1 MPELSA
7 DNPARLKLALA
18 LEGVAADSADDS
30 LEFVLGDDLY
40 ATARVNRLSS
50 LKFVERDGTELIS
63 GAGVEVGMR
72 RSSVPEFASRK
83 NARGIALGEIARVK
97 GTYATIVL
105 GGGCSLASAGR
116 TCALCLGREL
126 TQSAGEVWPVA
137 EVVDAVRAAFEEGDA
152 ESVHLVLGFFPGD
165 DAGVRVVI
173 PYLDAIHRHFD
184 TSIFVTMHPPADL
197 RAIDL
202 TYASGVD
209 AICYSPEAADEESM
223 RRYFPG
229 RASFIGYER
238 YIAALKH
245 ATAVFPAGAI
255 WSELLLDRGSPEAV
269 KNTASRMAALGIIPL
284 LGVSAPGAGEID
296 LASAIDVTVHT
307 YEAVTRAG
315 ISLNWVRDIAS
326 SITPLDARHLVAGAP
341 QLTMLHQLG
350 RSRLGAM
357 TARSL
362 ARMRRR
368 LRVRRVRAS
377 FDSSQL

>member
-18 LEGVAADSADDS
+18 LDGVAANVSGDS
-30 LEFVLGDDLY
+30 LEFVLGDEVW
-40 ATARVNRLSS
+40 AAARVNQSS
-50 LKFVERDGTELIS
+50 PLKFVERDGTELLS
-63 GAGVEVGMR
+63 GAGVEVGVR
-72 RSSVPEFASRK
+72 RAPVSEFAARK
-83 NARGIALGEIARVK
+83 NARGIALGEIARVS
-97 GTYATIVL
+97 GTYATVVL

-137 EVVDAVRAAFEEGDA
+137 EVVEAVRAAFEEGDA
-152 ESVHLVLGFFPGD
+152 ESVHLVPGFFAGD
-165 DAGVRVVI
+165 DAGVRVLI

-209 AICYSPEAADEESM
+209 AVCYSPEAADEESM

-229 RASFIGYER
+229 RANFIGYER
-238 YIAALKH
+238 YMAALKH
-245 ATAVFPAGAI
+245 ATAVFPSGAI
-255 WSELLLDRGSPEAV
+255 WSELLLDRSAPEAL

-284 LGVSAPGAGEID
+284 LGVAAPGAGEID
-296 LASAIDVTVHT
+296 FSTAIDVTAHA
-307 YEAVTRAG
+307 YEAVIKAG

-326 SITPLDARHLVAGAP
+326 STTPLDARHLVAGAA
-341 QLTMLHQLG
+341 QLPMLHQLG
-350 RSRLGAM
+350 RSRLGAL

>member
-18 LEGVAADSADDS
+18 LEGVATSLAGDR
-30 LEFVLGDDLY
+30 LEFVLGDEVW
-40 ATARVNRLSS
+40 AAARVNQSS
-50 LKFVERDGTELIS
+50 PLKFIDREGTELIS
-63 GAGVEVGMR
+63 GAGVELGVR
-72 RSSVPEFASRK
+72 RAPVPEFAARK
-83 NARGIALGEIARVK
+83 NARGVALGEIARVR
-97 GTYATIVL
+97 GTYATVVL

-126 TQSAGEVWPVA
+126 TESAGEVWPVT
-137 EVVDAVRAAFEEGDA
+137 EVVEAVRAAFEEGDA

-165 DAGVRVVI
+165 DAGVRMLI

-184 TSIFVTMHPPADL
+184 TSILVTMHPPAEL

-209 AICYSPEAADEESM
+209 VVCYSPEAADEESM

-238 YIAALKH
+238 YMAALKH
-245 ATAVFPAGAI
+245 ASAVFPSGAI
-255 WSELLLDRGSPEAV
+255 WSELFLDRGSPDAV
-269 KNTASRMAALGIIPL
+269 KSTASQMAALGIVPL
-284 LGVSAPGAGEID
+284 LGVSAPGASEVD
-296 LASAIDVTVHT
+296 LSSATDAVVHT

-315 ISLNWVRDIAS
+315 ISLNWLRDLATTV
-326 SITPLDARHLVAGAP
+326 TPLDARHLVAGAP
-341 QLTMLHQLG
+341 QLTRLHQLG

>member
-1 MPELSA
+1 MLQLSA

-18 LEGVAADSADDS
+18 LEGVAANGAGDS

-40 ATARVNRLSS
+40 ATARVNQSS
-50 LKFVERDGTELIS
+50 PLKFLERDGTELIS
-63 GAGVEVGMR
+63 GAGVELGVR
-72 RSSVPEFASRK
+72 RAPMPEFAARM
-83 NARGIALGEIARVK
+83 NARGIALGEIVRVS
-97 GTYATIVL
+97 GTYATVML

-126 TQSAGEVWPVA
+126 TESAGEVWPVA
-137 EVVDAVRAAFEEGDA
+137 EVVEAVRAAFEEGDA
-152 ESVHLVLGFFPGD
+152 ESVHVVVGFFPGD
-165 DAGVRVVI
+165 DAGVRGLI

-209 AICYSPEAADEESM
+209 AVCYSPEAADDESM

-238 YIAALKH
+238 YMAALKH
-245 ATAVFPAGAI
+245 ATAVFPSGAI
-255 WSELLLDRGSPEAV
+255 WSELLLDRGSHEVV
-269 KNTASRMAALGIIPL
+269 KRTASRMAGLGIIPL

-296 LASAIDVTVHT
+296 LSSAIDVTVHT
-307 YEAVTRAG
+307 YDAVTRAG
-315 ISLNWVRDIAS
+315 ISLNWVRDVATTV
-326 SITPLDARHLVAGAP
+326 TPLDARHLVAGAP

>member
-1 MPELSA
+1 MPEPSA
-7 DNPARLKLALA
+7 DSPARLKLALA
-18 LEGVAADSADDS
+18 LDGVATSVAGDR
-30 LEFVLGDDLY
+30 LELILGDEVW
-40 ATARVNRLSS
+40 AAARVNQSAP
-50 LKFVERDGTELIS
+50 LKFVERDGAELIA
-63 GAGVEVGMR
+63 GAGLQLNVR
-72 RSSVPEFASRK
+72 RVPTPEFATRR
-83 NARGIALGEIARVK
+83 NARGIALGEIAGVS
-97 GTYATIVL
+97 GTYATVVL

-126 TQSAGEVWPVA
+126 TQSAGEVWPVS
-137 EVVDAVRAAFEEGDA
+137 EVVEAVRAAFEEGDA
-152 ESVHLVLGFFPGD
+152 ESVHLVLGFFAGD
-165 DAGVRVVI
+165 DAGVRVLI

-184 TSIFVTMHPPADL
+184 TSIFVTMHPPADR

-209 AICYSPEAADEESM
+209 AVCYSPEAADEESM
-223 RRYFPG
+223 RRHFPG
-229 RASFIGYER
+229 RANFVGYER
-238 YIAALKH
+238 YMAALKH
-245 ATAVFPAGAI
+245 ATAVFPSGAI
-255 WSELLLDRGSPEAV
+255 RSELLLDRSSPEAV
-269 KNTASRMAALGIIPL
+269 KRASSRMAALGIIPL
-284 LGVSAPGAGEID
+284 LGVSAPLAGEID
-296 LASAIDVTVHT
+296 LQSAIDAVVHA

-315 ISLNWVRDIAS
+315 ISLNWVRDIATS
-326 SITPLDARHLVAGAP
+326 TTPLDARHLVAGAP

>member
-18 LEGVAADSADDS
+18 LEGVSTSLAGER
-30 LEFVLGDDLY
+30 LEFVLADDVW
-40 ATARVNRLSS
+40 AAARINQSS
-50 LKFVERDGTELIS
+50 PLKFIERDSTELIS
-63 GAGVEVGMR
+63 GAGVEVGVR
-72 RSSVPEFASRK
+72 RTPTPEFAART
-83 NARGIALGEIARVK
+83 NARGVALGEIVSVS

-126 TQSAGEVWPVA
+126 TESAGEVWPVA
-137 EVVDAVRAAFEEGDA
+137 EVVEAVRAAFEEGDA

-165 DAGVRVVI
+165 DAGVRTLI

-184 TSIFVTMHPPADL
+184 TSIFVTMHPPPDL

-209 AICYSPEAADEESM
+209 VVCYSPEAADEESM
-223 RRYFPG
+223 RRHFPG
-229 RASFIGYER
+229 RASFVGYER
-238 YIAALKH
+238 YMAALKH
-245 ATAVFPAGAI
+245 ATAVFPSGAI
-255 WSELLLDRGSPEAV
+255 WSEVLLDRSSPEAL
-269 KNTASRMAALGIIPL
+269 KSISSRMAALGIIPL
-284 LGVSAPGAGEID
+284 LGVSAPGAGVID
-296 LASAIDVTVHT
+296 LTSAIDVVVHAYDT
-307 YEAVTRAG
+307 VTRAG
-315 ISLNWVRDIAS
+315 ISLNWVRDIATS
-326 SITPLDARHLVAGAP
+326 TTPLDARHLVAGAP
-341 QLTMLHQLG
+341 QRTMLHQLG

>member
-18 LEGVAADSADDS
+18 LEGVATSLAADSV
-30 LEFVLGDDLY
+30 EFVLGDDVW
-40 ATARVNRLSS
+40 AAARTNQSS
-50 LKFVERDGTELIS
+50 PLKFVERDGMELIS
-63 GAGVEVGMR
+63 GAGAEVSAR
-72 RSSVPEFASRK
+72 RTPAPEFAARR
-83 NARGIALGEIARVK
+83 NARGIALGEIVGVS
-97 GTYATIVL
+97 GTYATVVL

-137 EVVDAVRAAFEEGDA
+137 EVVEAVRAAFEEGDA

-165 DAGVRVVI
+165 DAGVRVLI

-209 AICYSPEAADEESM
+209 AVCYSPEAADEESM
-223 RRYFPG
+223 RRHFPG

-238 YIAALKH
+238 YVAALKH
-245 ATAVFPAGAI
+245 ATAVFPSGAI
-255 WSELLLDRGSPEAV
+255 WSELLLDQSSPEAV
-269 KNTASRMAALGIIPL
+269 KSTASRMAALGIIPL
-284 LGVSAPGAGEID
+284 LSVSGPGAGDINLSD
-296 LASAIDVTVHT
+296 SIDVTVHA
-307 YEAVTRAG
+307 YQAVMQAG
-315 ISLNWVRDIAS
+315 ISLNWVRDIATS
-326 SITPLDARHLVAGAP
+326 TTPLDARHLVAGAP
-341 QLTMLHQLG
+341 QLTVLHQLG

>member
-1 MPELSA
+1 MPEVSA

-18 LEGVAADSADDS
+18 LEGIAAKGSPDSIE
-30 LEFVLGDDLY
+30 LIFGDDLF
-40 ATARVNRLSS
+40 AAVRVKQSS
-50 LKFVERDGTELIS
+50 PLKFIERDGTELIS
-63 GAGVEVGMR
+63 GVGVEVGVR
-72 RSSVPEFASRK
+72 RAPVPEFASRR
-83 NARGIALGEIARVK
+83 NARGIALGEIARVS
-97 GTYATIVL
+97 GTYATVVL
-105 GGGCSLASAGR
+105 GGGCSLASARR

-126 TQSAGEVWPVA
+126 TQSAGELWPVA

-152 ESVHLVLGFFPGD
+152 DSVHLVLGFFAGE
-165 DAGVRVVI
+165 DAGVRVLI
-173 PYLDAIHRHFD
+173 PYLEAIHRHFD
-184 TSIFVTMHPPADL
+184 TSICVTMHPPADL

-202 TYASGVD
+202 AYASGID
-209 AICYSPEAADEESM
+209 AVCYSPEAADEESM

-238 YIAALKH
+238 YMAALKH
-245 ATAVFPAGAI
+245 ATAVFPSGAI
-255 WSELLLDRGSPEAV
+255 WSELLLDRGSPDAV
-269 KNTASRMAALGIIPL
+269 KNAASRMAALGIMPL
-284 LGVSAPGAGEID
+284 LGLSAPGAGGIG
-296 LASAIDVTVHT
+296 LSNAIDVVVHSF
-307 YEAVTRAG
+307 EAVTRAG

-326 SITPLDARHLVAGAP
+326 TVTPLDARHLVAGAP